1 MIAQPVPNLFW
12 RTFVLLILLIILSVI
27 GWVQSFRVLNELPY
41 TRSTAEQIV
50 SMANLTRYALI
61 TADPRYRPDLLM
73 VLASREGVRILPKEE
88 GDAVAPLVV
97 ESNYSSSVADI
108 EAMVRRE
115 LGDRK
120 SVV

>member
-12 RTFVLLILLIILSVI
+12 RTFVLLILLIILSVM
-27 GWVQSFRVLNELPY
+27 GWLQSFRVLNEQPY

-61 TADPRYRPDLLM
+61 TADPRYRTDLLM

-88 GDAVAPLVV
+88 GDAVSPLVA

-108 EAMVRRE
+108 EAMY
-115 LGDRK
+115 LQIF
-120 SVV
+120 ST